1 MTPPAA
7 DLEAPASGRAARVGL
22 FAGPLLL
29 ALALAVPPP
38 AGMSATAWATV
49 GLTALM
55 ALWWATEAVPLP
67 VTSLLPVVLLP
78 ALGVLPLERA
88 AASYAN
94 PAVFLFLG
102 GFLIG
107 LAMERWNLHRRVA
120 LLILLAVG
128 VQPRRQL
135 AGFMLT
141 TAFISMWVSNTA
153 TAIMMLPIAMSVI
166 ARLPNDAHG
175 NRYATALLLGVAF
188 AASIGGMATLVGTPP
203 NAFLAGFLRDTYGI
217 RLGFA
222 QWMALSLPAALLML
236 AFTWWWLGRGG
247 FTLVASDTRALLQ
260 HDLAALGPMSRGEK
274 SVAVVFV
281 LAAAAWVTQ
290 PLIAR
295 AVPWVTDTTVA
306 LVAGVA
312 LFVLPVDWRART
324 FALSWERA
332 QTGMPWGVLLL
343 FGGGL
348 SLAAAINQGGLAAWM
363 TQTIGGMGGMPFA
376 GVLGVTVVM
385 VVLLS
390 EVASNTATAAA
401 VVPLVATLAGPDG
414 VSPAMLAV
422 PATLAAS
429 CGFMLPVATPPNTL
443 VYGTGRVPIGAML
456 RAGFA
461 LDLVGMVLVLLS
473 GVLLVPLVLSG

>member
-1 MTPPAA
+1 MPADA
-7 DLEAPASGRAARVGL
+7 EPGTSARAARIGL
-22 FAGPLLL
+22 LAGPLLL
-29 ALALAVPPP
+29 ALVLLTPPP

-67 VTSLLPVVLLP
+67 VTSLLPLVLLP

-88 AASYAN
+88 AAPYAN

-128 VQPRRQL
+128 VEPRRQL

-166 ARLPNDAHG
+166 ARLPADAHG
-175 NRYATALLLGVAF
+175 QRYATALLLGVAF

-203 NAFLAGFLRDTYGI
+203 NAFLAGFLRDTYGL
-217 RLGFA
+217 RVGFV
-222 QWMALSLPAALLML
+222 QWMALSLPVALLML
-236 AFTWWWLGRGG
+236 AFTWWWLGRSG
-247 FTLVASDTRALLQ
+247 FTLAGSDTHALLQ

-274 SVAVVFV
+274 WVATVFV

-295 AVPWVTDTTVA
+295 ALPWVTDTTVA

-324 FALSWERA
+324 FVLSWERA
-332 QTGMPWGVLLL
+332 QAGMPWGVLLL

-363 TQTIGGMGGMPFA
+363 TQSIGGLGGMPFA
-376 GVLGVTVVM
+376 VVLGITVVM
-385 VVLLS
+385 VVVLS

-401 VVPLVATLAGPDG
+401 VVPLVGTLAGPDG
-414 VSPAMLAV
+414 VSPAVFAV

-461 LDLVGMVLVLLS
+461 LDIVGSALVLLS
-473 GVLLVPLVLSG
+473 GILLVPLVLGR

>member
-1 MTPPAA
+1 MTEVQAQAEP
-7 DLEAPASGRAARVGL
+7 DASGRAARIGL
-22 FAGPLLL
+22 LAGPLLL
-29 ALALAVPPP
+29 ALTLLLPPP

-88 AASYAN
+88 AAPYAN

-120 LLILLAVG
+120 LLILLGVG
-128 VQPRRQL
+128 VEPRRQL

-166 ARLPNDAHG
+166 ARLPADAHG
-175 NRYATALLLGVAF
+175 RRYATALLLGVAF

-222 QWMALSLPAALLML
+222 QWMALSLPVALLML
-236 AFTWWWLGRGG
+236 AFTWWWLGRSG
-247 FTLVASDTRALLQ
+247 FALAASDTRALLQ

-274 SVAVVFV
+274 WVAAVFV

-332 QTGMPWGVLLL
+332 QAGMPWGVLLL

-363 TQTIGGMGGMPFA
+363 TDTIGGLGGMPFA
-376 GVLGVTVVM
+376 AVLGVTVVM

-401 VVPLVATLAGPDG
+401 VVPLVGMLAGPEG
-414 VSPAMLAV
+414 VSPALFAV

-456 RAGFA
+456 RAGLV
-461 LDLVGMVLVLLS
+461 LDLVGIVLVLLS
-473 GVLLVPLVLSG
+473 SVLLVPLVLGG

>member
-1 MTPPAA
+1 MTAPAQTE
-7 DLEAPASGRAARVGL
+7 LPASGRAARIGL
-22 FAGPLLL
+22 IAGPLLL
-29 ALALAVPPP
+29 VVALLGPAP

-78 ALGVLPLERA
+78 ALGVLSLERA
-88 AASYAN
+88 AAPYAN

-128 VQPRRQL
+128 VAPRRQL

-166 ARLPNDAHG
+166 ARVPDDAHG
-175 NRYATALLLGVAF
+175 RRYATALLLGVAF
-188 AASIGGMATLVGTPP
+188 AASIGGTATLVGTPP

-222 QWMALSLPAALLML
+222 QWMTLSLPVAVLML
-236 AFTWWWLGRGG
+236 VFTWWWLGRGG
-247 FTLVASDTRALLQ
+247 LGPGTSDTRPLLQ
-260 HDLAALGPMSRGEK
+260 ADLAALGPMSRGEK
-274 SVAVVFV
+274 WVAMVFV

-295 AVPWVTDTTVA
+295 LVPWVTDTTIA

-312 LFVLPVDWRART
+312 LFLLPVDWRART
-324 FALSWERA
+324 FVLSWERA
-332 QTGMPWGVLLL
+332 QAGMPWGVLLL

-363 TQTIGGMGGMPFA
+363 TDTIGGLGGMPFA
-376 GVLGVTVVM
+376 AVLGITVAM

-414 VSPAMLAV
+414 VSPALFAV

-443 VYGTGRVPIGAML
+443 VYGTGRVPIGAMM
-456 RAGFA
+456 RAGLA
-461 LDLVGMVLVLLS
+461 LDLVGIVLVVLS
-473 GVLLVPLVLSG
+473 SVLLVPLVLGR